1 MVRRLAGDG
10 CLHVQQRLVAPA
22 YLLHVTAISE
32 PDCSPLLILCTA
44 QSGPKNLKL
53 FLLKTNHLRM
63 LKALKAPG
71 ASIHQTQCHGH
82 RIGPAR
88 PHPGASYLPGTS
100 LHLQRWH
107 QRTKLKGD
115 SSKQLREKPRKV
127 QGSQPSATPEG
138 DGASP
143 SNFAGRFSSQL
154 KPRCELLL
162 DIGRWARPAIWL
174 VVSMANGKIWKGWVP
189 AHLLGME
196 KNNG

>member
-1 MVRRLAGDG
+1 MPGVVRRPAGDG
-10 CLHVQQRLVAPA
+10 RLHVQQRLVAPA

-82 RIGPAR
+82 GIGPSR

-162 DIGRWARPAIWL
+162 DIGR
-174 VVSMANGKIWKGWVP
+174 
-189 AHLLGME
+189 
-196 KNNG
+196 

>member
-1 MVRRLAGDG
+1 MCSRDWWP
-10 CLHVQQRLVAPA
+10 QA

-189 AHLLGME
+189 AHLLGMG